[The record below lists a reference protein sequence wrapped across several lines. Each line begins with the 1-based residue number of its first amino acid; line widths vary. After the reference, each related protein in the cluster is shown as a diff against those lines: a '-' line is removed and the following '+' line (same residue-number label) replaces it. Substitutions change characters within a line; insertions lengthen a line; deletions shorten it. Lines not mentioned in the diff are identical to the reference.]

1 MVRNPVEQLPVYSLD
16 NFSSPE
22 RISQQESGRDSI
34 SFLKME
40 SFWIQLV
47 VITLFC
53 SFELNS
59 NEMIV
64 KQIYKTGNKSQLL
77 INIPENFRSKRHI
90 LVLLDDSVDTQSD
103 KMDLMKLAS
112 KDPLF
117 LADIETINNDFRN
130 VDSEIQ

>member
-1 MVRNPVEQLPVYSLD
+1 
-16 NFSSPE
+16 
-22 RISQQESGRDSI
+22 
-34 SFLKME
+34 
-40 SFWIQLV
+40 
-47 VITLFC
+47 LFC

>member
-1 MVRNPVEQLPVYSLD
+1 M
-16 NFSSPE
+16 
-22 RISQQESGRDSI
+22 
-34 SFLKME
+34 
-40 SFWIQLV
+40 
-47 VITLFC
+47 FC